1 MPYTIKRFRNMKS
14 MYGGAIYCQ
23 NSAIFDNLYA
33 SVPIFSIEPK
43 ERSAIG
49 LYRTSRPC
57 SFGKFKTPQF

>member
-1 MPYTIKRFRNMKS
+1 MPYTIKRFRNMKR

-49 LYRTSRPC
+49 LYRT
-57 SFGKFKTPQF
+57 